1 MHLGI
6 EELTEFLDRVVF
18 ECDLITDAFM
28 GLDYHSGGDTQL
40 FTFQWPGGWRS
51 SDNCESLRRGASWVA
66 LKMRG

>member
-28 GLDYHSGGDTQL
+28 GLDYHSGRGY
-40 FTFQWPGGWRS
+40 PAIHIPVV
-51 SDNCESLRRGASWVA
+51 RRMAVI
-66 LKMRG
+66 R